1 MLSESS
7 LLLLAASSI
16 TSADLTQCLKGC
28 GVTDMSKLLN
38 IDDDEFVDPKAGGG
52 SRRHSIEW
60 LGKGPLKRN
69 HFHIVSS
76 ESLHN
81 ALNVYVQNELIDV
94 IQNPSK
100 PPLTHE
106 SRTGVDSFVKENQCI
121 WKCYAELSDEFAPLE
136 VGEKCD
142 GEHANHMGERFYYE
156 IGEYQRWAV
165 PGPSCGYWTVSI
177 RTNFEISVNVTR
189 GASML
194 ESMRGLKLDGQV
206 AWHKELRAR
215 KEQNGY

>member
-94 IQNPSK
+94 IQVNFFLSVFVSISNFQNPSK

-142 GEHANHMGERFYYE
+142 GEHANHMWFRVSDSTTRSASINDGRCPGHLAGIGRYRF
-156 IGEYQRWAV
+156 
-165 PGPSCGYWTVSI
+165 GPTS
-177 RTNFEISVNVTR
+177 RFP
-189 GASML
+189 
-194 ESMRGLKLDGQV
+194 
-206 AWHKELRAR
+206 
-215 KEQNGY
+215 